1 MIVLC
6 PQPTKSRLQLGF
18 DRLLPVSPAT
28 CTTGLGKE
36 VSTENGFQLSSL
48 QRTMLLSVETIRL
61 ERQGRGSVL
70 GREAAVLYQH
80 FDPWT
85 WRLASAGNS
94 QEVK

>member
-1 MIVLC
+1 MIVLYS
-6 PQPTKSRLQLGF
+6 QPTKSRLQLGF

-36 VSTENGFQLSSL
+36 VSTENGFQHSSL
-48 QRTMLLSVETIRL
+48 QRTTSLSAETTRL
-61 ERQGRGSVL
+61 EGQGRGVL
-70 GREAAVLYQH
+70 DREAAVLYQH

-85 WRLASAGNS
+85 WRLASAGDS